1 MVKVWNI
8 KYYKEF
14 QLLQA
19 ILQPEAKVIKEE
31 ISNGEIVKAFIEEG
45 LVGEYNTVIKKGFI
59 KKWRQ

>member
-19 ILQPEAKVIKEE
+19 IFQPEAKVIKEE
-31 ISNGEIVKAFIEEG
+31 IPNGEIIKAFIEEE

-59 KKWRQ
+59 KKWKQ